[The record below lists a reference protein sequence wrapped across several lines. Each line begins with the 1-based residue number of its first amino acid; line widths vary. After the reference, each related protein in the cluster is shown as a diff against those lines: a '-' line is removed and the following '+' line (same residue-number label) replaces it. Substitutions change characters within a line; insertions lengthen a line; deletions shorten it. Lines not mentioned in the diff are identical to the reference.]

1 VSDGVNTRQ
10 LVFEIESEA
19 PPVPAPLLPGDG
31 NETKAATYF
40 DWEDVDDPSSPL
52 RYQLQIASDGDFA
65 FVVME
70 KTLAESEYT
79 LSDEMALA
87 AVTEESPYYW
97 RVKAIDGAANESG
110 WSAPRSFLVLA
121 PSTPSLLLP
130 ENDGEAEAQAYFD
143 WEDVTS
149 LSSPVTYQLQ
159 VASAEDFTELVL
171 EKGRLAESEYTV
183 TEEDKLAAVKKDAPY
198 YWRIRAIDDNG
209 NEGEWSAPGSFT
221 VGFYLALPSWALYIL
236 IAFGAIIIGF
246 LAFWLG
252 RRTAF
257 SE

>member
-1 VSDGVNTRQ
+1 M
-10 LVFEIESEA
+10 
-19 PPVPAPLLPGDG
+19 
-31 NETKAATYF
+31 
-40 DWEDVDDPSSPL
+40 

-70 KTLAESEYT
+70 KTLAESEYI

-87 AVTEESPYYW
+87 AVTEDSPYYW
-97 RVKAIDGAANESG
+97 RVKAIDGAANESE

-121 PSTPSLLLP
+121 PPAPVPLLP
-130 ENDGEAEAQAYFD
+130 EDGGEAEAEAYFD

-149 LSSPVTYQLQ
+149 SSSPVTYQLQ

-171 EKGRLAESEYTV
+171 EEEGLTESEYIM
-183 TEEDKLAAVKKDAPY
+183 TEEGKLAAVKKDAPY
-198 YWRIRAIDDNG
+198 YWRIRAVDDTG

-221 VGFYLALPSWALYIL
+221 VGFYLALPNWALYIL
-236 IAFGAIIIGF
+236 IGFGAIIIGF